1 MRPESRPEPTTR
13 RPSPKTSRVTTTVA
27 TTTTPPR
34 TTVTKT
40 TRISTTTKTTTTS
53 TSLPESSSTTRSTP
67 GSSPRTKTTSTMPW
81 WMSTAE
87 TTARKTS
94 QSTQSKMKAGTTP
107 WWVSSSTGSSPSSS
121 TSTRAA
127 TTPWWMST
135 ASSPTRTITAQA
147 TTSSSTPPAKPSS
160 TTPWWMSTATTRGV
174 QAQPETSPTAIPSSS
189 TSRSAPTTA
198 PWTVPW
204 WMTTPSTTQAPSS
217 SSESWTRPWWMTTTQ
232 KIPSTPSRT
241 PSSSATSTTTQ
252 PSSSESWT
260 RPWWMTT
267 TQATPPTTAPTSE
280 SWTRPWWMTT
290 TQAKP
295 SRSRSTSSSSP
306 STMSTTT
313 TARTRPTSSPTTS
326 TTRTAPKI
334 TTTAYRPPPPPAPS
348 PAPAQV
354 TAATAGQPVEPYT
367 TSTPST
373 TRVYITTTSAPDR
386 WRAAEVTLPTETTQR
401 PSTHQPGPSTST
413 TSSPSTTPEAVMHRE
428 PLEKKPPPKLP
439 PTEFQTQTEP
449 STEIKEE
456 PQPTGDE
463 EEEEETGQEQ
473 EPRIVTS
480 RPIHVVQLEE
490 SEESTT
496 QTTQRGTT
504 MGIRVT
510 TPSGSIMSGAPHTAI
525 FNESTFSTEAQPSI
539 TTATSLTY
547 TSPMSTSTEPE
558 ISTQTTS
565 TRSYPNQPT
574 RPQEEP
580 EEPKEG
586 EETTWV
592 PPGQL
597 ESSETSSSP
606 ARPPSFPPPNL
617 SENATPQAMQPQTS
631 SRPGAV
637 HPTSTAVRPQMTS
650 TTASEPFNA
659 RPDMFEEDTRPTA
672 AHREPVTTNET
683 TEQMTTSASTVEV
696 QPPPDTVFM
705 PRGVCPIPND
715 PTDRSRS
722 DVLFLLDS
730 SNSFNEQKFMHAI
743 QLILDTVAHFKN
755 IGPNGTQVSLVQ
767 YNSEPYLEFSLR
779 KHNCKQWLIEDIA
792 DTDYMQG
799 GSMLGKALEKVSKFA
814 FTKNRGDRPDAEN
827 VLVILTDGRSDDRIQ
842 EPVEIAKK
850 NNLTV
855 LVIATLEASREYL
868 VELAGDMDNVFQLRH
883 DIKNSLPKKIAQ
895 RINSIATESP
905 TTETFKVKDGH
916 EMFTIAL
923 PTEQEE
929 QRPRP
934 WQVPDNWDT
943 ATPTAAVP
951 TISSPPFEAT
961 DVNGMVHLHCS
972 PLGFKIGINAPPG
985 FTGVAVVKGQE
996 DKEECRKDIDV
1007 PNNAA
1012 DHSASFFVATKS
1024 CGVTSMVSIE
1034 PAGHNYTL
1042 ILHLK
1047 HRNGLVTRADRAYL
1061 LQCFIGKPLEDQ
1073 ELTADLGVMK
1083 GELMI
1088 AETISLL
1095 SVPPTCAYSIR
1106 KDSPNGT
1113 IVKNAFVGETVYH
1126 RWECDGGEES
1136 NNVYGIQVH
1145 SCYASDDVDKKYP
1158 IVDSRGCSS
1167 DLALLSDP
1175 KYRED
1180 SLTAYAQST
1189 AFAFQDAEQLKFVC
1203 KLSLCTRDGDGC
1215 EGVTPPA
1222 CGGNSPELL
1231 ATRRIRQQVSAME
1244 GALSSALSTRV
1255 GVASSTPAAMQE
1267 RVVEMLSSNGMWILL
1282 VLMVIVAMIGT
1293 VVLTRYA
1300 MSSTDATTT
1309 CSDPDTIIS
1318 PPMSPLPPTRPSPV
1332 SSPIPLMDSPPPPMD
1347 QLTDVPAP
1355 PRPPVVVP
1363 TCSTEQS
1370 TAQSTSTSITLTPQ
1384 EERNRRLATF
1394 MADFDRSRYV

>member
-1 MRPESRPEPTTR
+1 MEDGGGYF
-13 RPSPKTSRVTTTVA
+13 A
-27 TTTTPPR
+27 NG
-34 TTVTKT
+34 
-40 TRISTTTKTTTTS
+40 
-53 TSLPESSSTTRSTP
+53 L
-67 GSSPRTKTTSTMPW
+67 
-81 WMSTAE
+81 
-87 TTARKTS
+87 
-94 QSTQSKMKAGTTP
+94 
-107 WWVSSSTGSSPSSS
+107 
-121 TSTRAA
+121 
-127 TTPWWMST
+127 
-135 ASSPTRTITAQA
+135 
-147 TTSSSTPPAKPSS
+147 
-160 TTPWWMSTATTRGV
+160 
-174 QAQPETSPTAIPSSS
+174 
-189 TSRSAPTTA
+189 
-198 PWTVPW
+198 
-204 WMTTPSTTQAPSS
+204 
-217 SSESWTRPWWMTTTQ
+217 
-232 KIPSTPSRT
+232 
-241 PSSSATSTTTQ
+241 
-252 PSSSESWT
+252 
-260 RPWWMTT
+260 
-267 TQATPPTTAPTSE
+267 
-280 SWTRPWWMTT
+280 
-290 TQAKP
+290 
-295 SRSRSTSSSSP
+295 
-306 STMSTTT
+306 
-313 TARTRPTSSPTTS
+313 
-326 TTRTAPKI
+326 
-334 TTTAYRPPPPPAPS
+334 
-348 PAPAQV
+348 
-354 TAATAGQPVEPYT
+354 
-367 TSTPST
+367 
-373 TRVYITTTSAPDR
+373 
-386 WRAAEVTLPTETTQR
+386 
-401 PSTHQPGPSTST
+401 STST

-449 STEIKEE
+449 STEMKEE

-463 EEEEETGQEQ
+463 EEEEETGQEE

-510 TPSGSIMSGAPHTAI
+510 TSSVG
-525 FNESTFSTEAQPSI
+525 
-539 TTATSLTY
+539 TT
-547 TSPMSTSTEPE
+547 PE

-565 TRSYPNQPT
+565 TRSYPNLPT

-586 EETTWV
+586 EETF
-592 PPGQL
+592 
-597 ESSETSSSP
+597 
-606 ARPPSFPPPNL
+606 R
-617 SENATPQAMQPQTS
+617 
-631 SRPGAV
+631 
-637 HPTSTAVRPQMTS
+637 MTS

-672 AHREPVTTNET
+672 AHREPVTTSET
-683 TEQMTTSASTVEV
+683 TEQMTTSAPSVEV

-715 PTDRSRS
+715 PTDRNRS

-743 QLILDTVAHFKN
+743 QLILDT
-755 IGPNGTQVSLVQ
+755 VSLVQ

-895 RINSIATESP
+895 RINSIAT
-905 TTETFKVKDGH
+905 
-916 EMFTIAL
+916 A
-923 PTEQEE
+923 
-929 QRPRP
+929 
-934 WQVPDNWDT
+934 
-943 ATPTAAVP
+943 PTAAVP

-972 PLGFKIGINAPPG
+972 PLGFKISINAPPG

-1012 DHSASFFVATKS
+1012 DHSTSFFVATKS

-1282 VLMVIVAMIGT
+1282 VLMVMVAMIGT

-1355 PRPPVVVP
+1355 PMPSVAVP
-1363 TCSTEQS
+1363 TCSSEQP